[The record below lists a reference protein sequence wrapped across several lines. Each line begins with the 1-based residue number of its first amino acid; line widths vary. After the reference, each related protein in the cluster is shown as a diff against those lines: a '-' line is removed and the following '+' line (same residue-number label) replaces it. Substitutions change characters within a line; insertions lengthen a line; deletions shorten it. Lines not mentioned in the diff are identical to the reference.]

1 MDTLFWKQLDPDV
14 QVKESKQLLYGKY
27 AYRLVLTC
35 TGGAMLRYPDTP
47 FDQQLDYRRQV
58 NYGGSWRSSRMAMPT
73 DQQLSMLKSLVP
85 IRAEIIEKNE
95 VDLKMRIEDPYI
107 QFYST
112 DEKYLKELATRIFVN
127 GHKPSDYLVS
137 ITVPFSQEGMDIISQ
152 GYVLK
157 DSQHGCKI
165 HIRDG
170 RYNQETRTALIKY
183 LDSVEGAVTV
193 PTNTRKILERPQGD
207 YIWGAYFYSNDDK
220 IPMMIHLIDP
230 RLIRTVERY
239 HSTAK

>member
-1 MDTLFWKQLDPDV
+1 MLF
-14 QVKESKQLLYGKY
+14 
-27 AYRLVLTC
+27 
-35 TGGAMLRYPDTP
+35 
-47 FDQQLDYRRQV
+47 
-58 NYGGSWRSSRMAMPT
+58 RS
-73 DQQLSMLKSLVP
+73 
-85 IRAEIIEKNE
+85 
-95 VDLKMRIEDPYI
+95 
-107 QFYST
+107 
-112 DEKYLKELATRIFVN
+112 
-127 GHKPSDYLVS
+127 
-137 ITVPFSQEGMDIISQ
+137 

-183 LDSVEGAVTV
+183 LDSVENAVTV